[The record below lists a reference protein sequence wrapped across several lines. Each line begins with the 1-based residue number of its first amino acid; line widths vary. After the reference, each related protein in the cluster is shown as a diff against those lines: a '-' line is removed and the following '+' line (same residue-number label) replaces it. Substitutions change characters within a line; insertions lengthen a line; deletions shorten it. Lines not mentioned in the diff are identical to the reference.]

1 MFKKGCRM
9 LFQINKG
16 FTLTEIL
23 IALAI
28 MAVTVGAIYGVYISS
43 NQSYRTQDRVVAV
56 QQAVRASADFMVR
69 EIRMAGLDPLSP
81 ATDATDTNGAGIK
94 VATATRI
101 RFTADIDM
109 DGTIDDANEERI
121 TYEYDAANDRI
132 TRCRYEGTASST
144 GFVTM
149 TENITAM
156 SFSYLDEEENAI
168 AVPVAAGDLDDIRT
182 VVISITGQGIDSQG
196 QNFTRNLS
204 TRISCRN
211 LY

>member
-1 MFKKGCRM
+1 MFKKGYRM

-132 TRCRYEGTASST
+132 TRYLYEGTGSESSNP
-144 GFVTM
+144 M
-149 TENITAM
+149 AENITAM

-204 TRISCRN
+204 TRVNCRN